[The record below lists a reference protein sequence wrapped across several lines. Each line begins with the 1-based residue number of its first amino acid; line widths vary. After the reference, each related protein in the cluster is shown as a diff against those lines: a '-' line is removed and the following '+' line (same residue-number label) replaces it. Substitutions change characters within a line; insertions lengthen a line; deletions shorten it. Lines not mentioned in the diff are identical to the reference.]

1 MDITDKDLK
10 EWSASDEFKLWFA
23 RRFGEWCDY
32 QVLLDRLAEEDMPEE
47 ANWLMNHAGQ
57 DRKAVLNID
66 CVSKDKKHVFAAGDL
81 VIEKGIFVDGWLR
94 AGGNINAGEE
104 IYAGLGIVSGEEIV
118 AKIRIHCTNGS
129 INAKYSILCGGYV
142 NSAGDIQSGLDIIS
156 ERSIYSKRNI
166 MAGGAIRSE
175 REISAGGSIS
185 ADMSISS
192 GLGIE
197 AGELI
202 SAGPG
207 FCVLAGMSTPVEHW
221 GFAARVIAKEKPAN
235 LMSGHWVEPTPG
247 AFIEAIL
254 ASRAKEQK

>member
-1 MDITDKDLK
+1 MDITDKDLQA
-10 EWSASDEFKLWFA
+10 WSASDQLKLWFA
-23 RRFGEWCDY
+23 HRFGEWCDY
-32 QVLLDRLAEEDMPEE
+32 QVLLDRLSEEEKPDE
-47 ANWLMNHAGQ
+47 ANWLMDHVGQ

-66 CVSKDKKHVFAAGDL
+66 CVGKDKKHVFAAGDL

-104 IYAGLGIVSGEEIV
+104 IYAVLGIVSGEEIV
-118 AKIRIHCTNGS
+118 SRYQTHCTSGS
-129 INAKYSILCGGYV
+129 IKAKYSIVCGGGV
-142 NSAGDIQSGLDIIS
+142 NSAGDIESGLDIIS
-156 ERSIYSKRNI
+156 ERSIYAKRNI
-166 MAGGAIRSE
+166 IAGEAIRSE
-175 REISAGGSIS
+175 REIRAGGSIS

-207 FCVLAGMSTPVEHW
+207 FCVFAGMSTPVEHW

-254 ASRAKEQK
+254 ASRTKEKK